1 MELRN
6 IRSARERL
14 RQYLWLSAEG
24 NGQRVAIEGQLQDV
38 AAELGLSRETFYRTL
53 SALEADGLV
62 ERAANSLASGQES
75 PRRMIAIIRT
85 VRVLPLL

>member
-14 RQYLWLSAEG
+14 LQYLWLSAEG

-38 AAELGLSRETFYRTL
+38 AAELAS
-53 SALEADGLV
+53 V
-62 ERAANSLASGQES
+62 ERPFIG
-75 PRRMIAIIRT
+75 R
-85 VRVLPLL
+85 